1 MCNFPLLPFPPFYF
15 PLRLE
20 FLIQKE
26 KPLIFGVLW
35 KTFFPS
41 FLFWN
46 LKFSFEKWNP
56 LFLDILENFSLFL
69 QRLIFSWNWY
79 HLFYFLGNPWEVFF
93 FSQSNMSWLNNSF
106 GVLIGGGGGWIFWPP
121 FFIIIIFYFFF
132 FTLSSCSIVTIHKH
146 LPFAFSSF
154 PHLSCLENYF
164 SRLPNLISSISQ
176 NIFSNLW
183 IIDHICKSFFFL
195 NPFSN
200 FHLCTFMASPR
211 RPTFLLSMGRNI
223 IHP

>member
-1 MCNFPLLPFPPFYF
+1 MQFSSSSFSP
-15 PLRLE
+15 
-20 FLIQKE
+20 
-26 KPLIFGVLW
+26 
-35 KTFFPS
+35 
-41 FLFWN
+41 FLFSFKTWISYSKGKTIN
-46 LKFSFEKWNP
+46 FWCPLKNFLSIIFILKFEI
-56 LFLDILENFSLFL
+56 LFWKMKPFV
-69 QRLIFSWNWY
+69 
-79 HLFYFLGNPWEVFF
+79 LGHPWEFFFIPSKIDIFLKLIPFILFFGKSLRSFF
-93 FSQSNMSWLNNSF
+93 FSQSNMSWLSNSF
-106 GVLIGGGGGWIFWPP
+106 GVLIGGGGWIFWPP